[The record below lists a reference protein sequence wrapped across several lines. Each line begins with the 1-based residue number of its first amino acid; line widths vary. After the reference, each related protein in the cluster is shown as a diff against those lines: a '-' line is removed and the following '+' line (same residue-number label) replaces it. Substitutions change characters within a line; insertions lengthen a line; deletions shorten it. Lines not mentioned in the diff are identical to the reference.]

1 MAEGKQGGREGS
13 TVRKADQPFR
23 FIGCSELREILGKEA
38 EDEKRLVELL
48 EEVPVDSVYY
58 HTHSYFLR
66 HSYLERVYPNDFA
79 QWVATEVRDH
89 VLAERLAVVDPF
101 EFQGLEPLREELISV
116 VDDHLSR
123 TPIVPRV
130 IFGEP
135 FHFNQSRI
143 LEVPTGLELWT
154 LQEFRNALSDV
165 EVSAIYFHMFE
176 ARHRLKREESDF
188 SAWIRQSLG
197 MPELAEKLR
206 TINPYLGSL
215 ERLRSALLTICDE
228 FLTKERFG

>member
-1 MAEGKQGGREGS
+1 LAEGKQGGREGS
-13 TVRKADQPFR
+13 TVRKTDQPFR